1 MKATVDAGAFF
12 KALNRVIPLLKVS
25 AIPALSEASI
35 QFRDGVCTITATDLE
50 LWIQTEI
57 PAEGD
62 DFGVVLSGT
71 KSIVKAGKFFR
82 GPLTFSCADAAV
94 SSPQIT
100 MACADKS
107 AEFTGYP
114 LKDYPELPRFTCE
127 QAYTANAA
135 QLLACIGRIKYAAQ
149 RRSDSRPVM
158 SGVRFYRQQL
168 YCVDGQRLAVCA
180 NDAMTVDKTFVVP
193 ADAMWIL
200 KAFGDQ
206 NVSVQV
212 GARYVRFVADGLC
225 AYVRR
230 LETCDTLTTEVAIPR
245 SERESYV
252 VDRKEFLQRLT

>member
-1 MKATVDAGAFF
+1 MT
-12 KALNRVIPLLKVS
+12 
-25 AIPALSEASI
+25 
-35 QFRDGVCTITATDLE
+35 
-50 LWIQTEI
+50 
-57 PAEGD
+57 
-62 DFGVVLSGT
+62 
-71 KSIVKAGKFFR
+71 
-82 GPLTFSCADAAV
+82 
-94 SSPQIT
+94 
-100 MACADKS
+100 CADKS
-107 AEFTGYP
+107 AEFTGHP

-212 GARYVRFVADGLC
+212 GVRYVRFAADGLC

-230 LETCDTLTTEVAIPR
+230 LETCDTLTPEAAIPR
-245 SERESYV
+245 SERESFV
-252 VDRKEFLQRLT
+252 VDRKEFLQRLTYLKECASPVKTTPVVYFENGCLSLQTPSARYRAAIELPVRSEVAFAFNLSYMWDALQQFSGHEKVRLHVLSPVSPVTITAEGTDDVALVLPVRYRAAA